1 MRKTS
6 KASPVAQV
14 IYLSEVRAE
23 RAAKEQADSTDRSLL
38 WVSRTESAF
47 LSHMYEFGPEAAAK
61 RLMQMAGKPWPE
73 GGAKPRKAKAQ
84 VLDVRKTVTPHNRN

>member
-1 MRKTS
+1 ML
-6 KASPVAQV
+6 KASKVGRAAQV
-14 IYLSEVRAE
+14 IYLSEVRAA
-23 RAAKEQADSTDRSLL
+23 RAAKEQADRTDRSLL

-73 GGAKPRKAKAQ
+73 GGAKPRKVKAQ
-84 VLDVRKTVTPHNRN
+84 VLDVRKTVTPYNRN